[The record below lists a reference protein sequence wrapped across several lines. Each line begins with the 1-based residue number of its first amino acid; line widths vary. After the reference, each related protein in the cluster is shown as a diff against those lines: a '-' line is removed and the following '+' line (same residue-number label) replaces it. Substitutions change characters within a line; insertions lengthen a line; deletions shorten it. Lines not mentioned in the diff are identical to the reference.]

1 MSVHDNTQAFALQRP
16 TMSDREAW
24 KTYWKAQGQYWR
36 MEPEINTQ
44 RQMYLEECCA
54 VVADIKQGI
63 YPFKGVDL
71 SRADVEW
78 LVAMYFNEDG

>member
-16 TMSDREAW
+16 TTSDRGAW

-36 MEPEINTQ
+36 MEPEINTH

-54 VVADIKQGI
+54 IVADIKQGI

-71 SRADVEW
+71 AVRMLS
-78 LVAMYFNEDG
+78 GS